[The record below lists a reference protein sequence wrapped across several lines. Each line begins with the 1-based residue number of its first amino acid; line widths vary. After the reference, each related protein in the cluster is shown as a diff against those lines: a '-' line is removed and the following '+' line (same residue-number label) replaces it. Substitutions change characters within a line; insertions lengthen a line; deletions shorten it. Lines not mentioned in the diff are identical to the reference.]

1 MGQVKLNILTLLASL
16 FLFILL
22 VGCSSSNEETTSNEE
37 NTDNTSTEDTESSDD
52 DELTEITLLMGEAD
66 DTLGFRAVIEAMEED
81 IGIKTKIEL
90 RPGGPEGENIVK
102 TRLATGEMSDILLFN
117 SGSLLMALNPEKYFV
132 DLSDEPFVD
141 RMMDSYKEVVSSDE
155 KVYGIPEGSSQV
167 GGWLYNKRVYEELD
181 LEVPKTWDEL
191 MENNEIIKEAG
202 KVAVIGTYGEIWTS
216 QLPILADFY
225 NVQAEAPNFAEEY
238 TAGEAKFAN
247 TPQAQRGF
255 ERIQELHERGFMN
268 EDYTV
273 AEYGQGRQMLAE
285 GEGVHYPML
294 TQALENINED
304 FPELVNDIGIFPQP
318 SEDPDINGHTVWMP
332 NAYLINK
339 ESDKVE
345 AAKKWM
351 EYFISDKAIQLYE
364 ENSKSIGPYVIE
376 GVELPEDSYTAV
388 KDLVPYFESDN
399 VAPALE
405 FVSPIKGPNLPQ
417 ICTSVGSGQ
426 MTAAEAA
433 KMYDDDVEKQAKQL
447 GLDWD

>member
-1 MGQVKLNILTLLASL
+1 MGRVNYLTVIVWFLLSSFLL
-16 FLFILL
+16 F
-22 VGCSSSNEETTSNEE
+22 GCSSSNEEITTDEKGSTEGEASNEE
-37 NTDNTSTEDTESSDD
+37 M
-52 DELTEITLLMGEAD
+52 TEIRLLMGEAD
-66 DTLGFRAVIEAMEED
+66 DTEGFRAVMEAMEED

-141 RMMDSYKEVVSSDE
+141 KIMDSYKEVVSE
-155 KVYGIPEGSSQV
+155 EGKIYGIPEGSSQV

-191 MENNEIIKEAG
+191 MENNEKIKEAG
-202 KVAVIGTYGEIWTS
+202 KVPVIGTHGEIWTS

-225 NVQAEAPNFAEEY
+225 NVQAEVPNFAEEY
-238 TAGEAKFAN
+238 TAGKAKFSN
-247 TPQAQRGF
+247 TPEAQRGF
-255 ERIQELHERGFMN
+255 ERIQELYERGFMN

-294 TQALENINED
+294 TQVLENINED

-318 SEDPDINGHTVWMP
+318 SDDPSINGFTVWMP

-339 ESDKVE
+339 DSEKVE
-345 AAKKWM
+345 TAKKWM
-351 EYFISDKAIQLYE
+351 DYFLSDKAIKLYE

-388 KDLVPYFESDN
+388 KDVVPYFESGD

-417 ICTSVGSGQ
+417 ICTAVGTGQ
-426 MTAAEAA
+426 MTAEEAA
-433 KMYDDDVEKQAKQL
+433 EMYDDDVEKQAKQL
-447 GLDWD
+447 GMEWD